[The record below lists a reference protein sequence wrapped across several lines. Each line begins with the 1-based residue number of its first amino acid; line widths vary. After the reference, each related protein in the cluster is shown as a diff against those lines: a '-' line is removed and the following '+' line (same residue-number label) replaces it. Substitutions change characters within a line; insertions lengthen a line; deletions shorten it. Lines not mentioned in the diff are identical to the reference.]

1 MVWYVNSSFG
11 SDATGDATN
20 MATPLATIGA
30 AQASASG
37 GGPDQII
44 EITDEG
50 RYYEGEFAFNY
61 NGWTVRH
68 TASERGRPQIL
79 GTDLGPG
86 QLQYFVR
93 FDNITGAYFQ
103 GLETGDFASY
113 IFHNGDQ
120 STADDRRVV
129 SMSGCFTHSVPRLTY
144 FSLEGKSWDTNESSS
159 FEDCAFFFKT
169 AGVDAIR
176 VNQFAK
182 FNNCLITGTLPYD
195 DMLLNSY
202 NDLTCTASFC
212 TFIARPT
219 GDIDATPIVR
229 IGKIINSIVVATSSY
244 ADYGVA
250 SDDHSYCAVYAGT
263 ARWRNQANDANGSAG
278 TGDLELNDIGDVGFQ
293 DSSAINANPMSA
305 VIGSYI
311 LQSDSVLSQRGS
323 AYEGI
328 TTDISGSS
336 RTVTNQA
343 WNSETVSSYPDFS
356 DTFVINKYLQ
366 QPSQYQYAPEGEDA
380 SYYIGC
386 FTGMSEGSGDAGAY
400 DGILTSDPG
409 NLPFSYAVAGPP
421 GIRRRTVAYVA
432 TQGTDPKTVIE

>member
-20 MATPLATIGA
+20 MATPLATIA
-30 AQASASG
+30 AAHASASG
-37 GGPDQII
+37 AGHDQII

-68 TASERGRPQIL
+68 TASELGRPSIL
-79 GTDLGPG
+79 GTDQGSG
-86 QLQYFVR
+86 QEAYFVR
-93 FDNITGAYFQ
+93 FSNITGAYFQ
-103 GLETGDFASY
+103 GLEMGDFSSF

-120 STADDRRVV
+120 SSADDRRVV
-129 SMSGCFTHSVPRLTY
+129 NMSGCFTHGVPNFTY
-144 FSLEGKSWDTNESSS
+144 RNLEGKSWSTNESSS

-169 AGVDAIR
+169 AGTDAIR

-182 FNNCLITGTLPYD
+182 FTNCLITGTLPYD

-202 NDLTCTASFC
+202 NGLTCTASFC

-219 GDIDATPIVR
+219 TNIDAIPIVR

-263 ARWRNQANDANGSAG
+263 ERWRNQANDANGSAG
-278 TGDLELNDIGDVGFQ
+278 TGDLNLNDIGDVGFQ
-293 DSSAINANPMSA
+293 DSSAINANPMA
-305 VIGSYI
+305 GVIGSYI
-311 LQSDSVLSQRGS
+311 LQSDSVLSGRGT

-328 TTDISGSS
+328 TTDISGSN
-336 RTVTNQA
+336 RTVNNTN
-343 WNSETVSSYPDFS
+343 WNSEGTSNYPNYSSD
-356 DTFVINKYLQ
+356 FVINKYLQ
-366 QPSQYQYAPEGEDA
+366 QPSQYKYAPEGDDA
-380 SYYIGC
+380 TYYVGC
-386 FTGMSEGSGDAGAY
+386 FSGMAAAGNADTYTGP
-400 DGILTSDPG
+400 LTEDPG
-409 NLPFSYAVAGPP
+409 NLPFSFAAPGPP
-421 GIRRRTVAYVA
+421 NLRRRTIAYVA
-432 TQGTDPKTVIE
+432 TQGSNPKTVIE

>member
-30 AQASASG
+30 ARVSASVEG
-37 GGPDQII
+37 ADQII

-50 RYYEGEFAFNY
+50 CYYEGELAFNY
-61 NGWTVRH
+61 NGWTIRH

-79 GTDLGPG
+79 GTDVGSG
-86 QLQYFVR
+86 QETHFVR
-93 FDNITGAYFQ
+93 FADITGAYFQ
-103 GLETGDFASY
+103 GLEIGDFSSF

-120 STADDRRVV
+120 TGDRRVV
-129 SMSGCFTHSVPRLTY
+129 SMSGCFTHSVSRLTY
-144 FSLEGKSWDTNESSS
+144 RALEGKSWTTNESSS

-169 AGVDAIR
+169 ANVDAIL

-182 FNNCLITGTLPYD
+182 FNNCLITGTLPYS

-202 NDLTCTASFC
+202 NGLTCTASFC

-219 GDIDATPIVR
+219 ADISATPIVR

-293 DSSAINANPMSA
+293 DSSAIGVGSNI
-305 VIGSYI
+305 IGSYI
-311 LQSDSVLSQRGS
+311 LQSDSALSQRGS

-343 WNSETVSSYPDFS
+343 WNSETVSNYPDFS
-356 DTFVINKYLQ
+356 DTFVVNKYLQ
-366 QPSQYQYAPEGEDA
+366 QPSQYQYYPEGEDA
-380 SYYIGC
+380 SYYMGC

-421 GIRRRTVAYVA
+421 GIRRRTVAYVV
-432 TQGTDPKTVIE
+432 TQGSDPQTVIE